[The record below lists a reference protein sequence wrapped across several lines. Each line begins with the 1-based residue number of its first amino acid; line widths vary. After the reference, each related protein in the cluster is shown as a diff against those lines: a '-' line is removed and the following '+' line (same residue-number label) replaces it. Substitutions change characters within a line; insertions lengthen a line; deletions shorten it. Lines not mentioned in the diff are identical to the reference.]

1 MTHLN
6 RPDDADLFRH
16 YQAVLGEP
24 APDATTLAAYA
35 EGRLPAEAEPA
46 VAAWLAAH
54 PGVAE
59 DIEVARM
66 IAALG
71 DPPHDAAAERI
82 AARAEALVLPAN
94 VVPLRRPGRPRFVWR
109 EAASWTALAASVA
122 LAGWLGFSLGTDSY
136 GALSAGDD
144 SAAGLSDVLDPPAGL
159 FGTFAENPAT

>member
-1 MTHLN
+1 MIDPNLL
-6 RPDDADLFRH
+6 DDADLFRR
-16 YQAVLGEP
+16 YRAVLGEA
-24 APDATTLAAYA
+24 APDETTLAAYA
-35 EGRLPAEAEPA
+35 EGRLPAAAEAS

-59 DIEVARM
+59 DVEGARM

-71 DPPHDAAAERI
+71 DPPHDAVADRI
-82 AARAEALVLPAN
+82 AARAEALILPAN
-94 VVPLRRPGRPRFVWR
+94 VVPLRRSGRPRFVWR

-136 GALSAGDD
+136 GAYSGDD
-144 SAAGLSDVLDPPAGL
+144 GVAGLSDVLDPPSGL